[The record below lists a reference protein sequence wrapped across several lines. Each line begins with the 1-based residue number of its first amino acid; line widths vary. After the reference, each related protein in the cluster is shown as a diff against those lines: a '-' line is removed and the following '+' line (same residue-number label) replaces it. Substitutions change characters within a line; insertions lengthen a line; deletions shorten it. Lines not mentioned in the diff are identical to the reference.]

1 MDEPVKGPASAQMT
15 LVRSLG
21 VVTGTLL
28 VAGVIIGSGVFKK
41 IVPLAQTGLSAGWI
55 LTAWVVAGL
64 FTLGGAFNLAA
75 LAALTK
81 ESGGIYEYLRLAF
94 GNFASFLFGWT
105 DFAIIGS
112 ASVAALGFIF
122 AQTVNSLLPLPNP
135 FQAWAQVS
143 IGHLVFP
150 FANSGIKLLALGTI
164 GVLTGVN
171 YRGVAAGGTL
181 SNLFTGAKI
190 LGLLLLVVVGLFVAS
205 PAQTPVVLPNPVPAT
220 SSVPFFNAFFSA
232 LLSIFWAYDG
242 WVDLTFVTG
251 EMKNPGRDV
260 PRALVGGVLMAIG
273 VYVLVN
279 YAYLHVLSLPQLAA
293 VGPNEIGA
301 AVVAGAAVGQGGK
314 TGVTLLIMVSVLGTL
329 NAVLLSHSRIYFR
342 MAQARFFF
350 APAARVHPRYRT
362 PHWALLYTLG
372 WSSLLVVS
380 GTFDLL
386 TDLVIFATFLFYGLV
401 AVAVLKLKRQGQL
414 TGPVRGYPFLQVGLL
429 LFALTLL
436 INTIVTQP
444 KQSAVGLG
452 LMATS
457 LPFYV
462 YFRSLAK
469 RKPPLEPSQAFAL
482 ALAFASGRS
491 VRHAARAG

>member
-1 MDEPVKGPASAQMT
+1 MDVSKKGPAPAT
-15 LVRSLG
+15 LARSLG

-28 VAGVIIGSGVFKK
+28 VAGVVIGSGVFKK
-41 IVPLAQTGLSAGWI
+41 IVPLAQTGLSESWI
-55 LTAWVVAGL
+55 LVAWVVAGL

-75 LAALTK
+75 LATLTK

-135 FQAWAQVS
+135 LQTWAQVS
-143 IGHLVFP
+143 IGQVIYP
-150 FANSGIKLLALGTI
+150 FADSGIKLLALGTI
-164 GVLTGVN
+164 SVLTWVN

-190 LGLLLLVVVGLFVAS
+190 LGLLLLVVVGIFIAT
-205 PAQTPVVLPNPVPAT
+205 PAQTFITLPSPVTAT
-220 SSVPFFNAFFSA
+220 NSSSFFSAFFSA

-242 WVDLTFVTG
+242 WVDLSFVTG
-251 EMKNPGRDV
+251 EMKNPTRDV
-260 PRALVGGVLMAIG
+260 PRAIIGGVVLAIG

-279 YAYLHVLSLPQLAA
+279 YTYLHVLSLPQLAA
-293 VGPNEIGA
+293 IGPNEIGA
-301 AVVAGAAVGQGGK
+301 AVVAEAAVGKWGK

-342 MAQARFFF
+342 MAQEHFFF
-350 APAARVHPRYRT
+350 ARAAQIHPRYRT
-362 PHWALLYTLG
+362 PHLALVYTLG
-372 WSSLLVVS
+372 WSSLLVIS

-401 AVAVLKLKRQGQL
+401 AVAVLKLKRQGKL
-414 TGPVRGYPFLQVGLL
+414 AGPARGYPYLQVLLL
-429 LFALTLL
+429 LFAFTLL
-436 INTIVTQP
+436 GNTLMTQP
-444 KQSAVGLG
+444 RQSLLGLG

-457 LPFYV
+457 LPFYG
-462 YFRSLAK
+462 YFHWQAK
-469 RKPPLEPSQAFAL
+469 RQTKI
-482 ALAFASGRS
+482 GR
-491 VRHAARAG
+491 

>member
-1 MDEPVKGPASAQMT
+1 MDVTEKGPAPTT
-15 LVRSLG
+15 LARSLG

-41 IVPLAQTGLSAGWI
+41 IVPLAQTGLSEAWI
-55 LTAWVVAGL
+55 MTAWVVAGL

-75 LAALTK
+75 LATLTK

-122 AQTVNSLLPLPNP
+122 AQTVHSLLPLPNP
-135 FQAWAQVS
+135 LQAWAQVS
-143 IGHLVFP
+143 IGQVIYP
-150 FANSGIKLLALGTI
+150 FADSGIKLLALGTI
-164 GVLTGVN
+164 SVLTWVN

-190 LGLLLLVVVGLFVAS
+190 LGLLLLVVVGIFVA
-205 PAQTPVVLPNPVPAT
+205 TPVQTALALPSPTLTA
-220 SSVPFFNAFFSA
+220 SSGSFFSAFFSA

-242 WVDLTFVTG
+242 WVDLSFVTG
-251 EMKNPGRDV
+251 EMKNPTRDV
-260 PRALVGGVLMAIG
+260 PRAIIGGVALAIG

-279 YAYLHVLSLPQLAA
+279 YAYLHVLSLAQLAA

-301 AVVAGAAVGQGGK
+301 AVVAEAAVGKWGK

-342 MAQARFFF
+342 MAQERFFF
-350 APAARVHPRYRT
+350 ARAAHVHPRYRT
-362 PHWALLYTLG
+362 PHLALIYTLG

-386 TDLVIFATFLFYGLV
+386 TDLVIFATFLFYGLI
-401 AVAVLKLKRQGQL
+401 AVAVLKLKRQGKL
-414 TGPVRGYPFLQVGLL
+414 TGPTRGYPFLQILLL

-436 INTIVTQP
+436 GNTILTQP
-444 KQSAVGLG
+444 KQSLLGLG
-452 LMATS
+452 LVATS
-457 LPFYV
+457 LPFYG
-462 YFRSLAK
+462 YFHRQAK
-469 RKPPLEPSQAFAL
+469 RTNS
-482 ALAFASGRS
+482 RS
-491 VRHAARAG
+491 ATMSAQ

>member
-1 MDEPVKGPASAQMT
+1 MDVTEKGPAPTT
-15 LVRSLG
+15 LARSLG

-41 IVPLAQTGLSAGWI
+41 IVPLAQTGLSEAWI
-55 LTAWVVAGL
+55 MTAWVVAGL

-75 LAALTK
+75 LATLTK

-122 AQTVNSLLPLPNP
+122 AQTVHSLLPLPNP
-135 FQAWAQVS
+135 LQAWAQVS
-143 IGHLVFP
+143 IGQVIYP
-150 FANSGIKLLALGTI
+150 FADSGIKLLALGTI
-164 GVLTGVN
+164 SVLTWVN

-190 LGLLLLVVVGLFVAS
+190 LGLLLLVVVGIFVAT
-205 PAQTPVVLPNPVPAT
+205 PAQTALALPSPTLTA
-220 SSVPFFNAFFSA
+220 SSGSFFSAFFSA

-242 WVDLTFVTG
+242 WVDLSFVTG
-251 EMKNPGRDV
+251 EMKNPTRDV
-260 PRALVGGVLMAIG
+260 PRAIIGGVALAIG

-279 YAYLHVLSLPQLAA
+279 YAYLHVLSLAQLAA

-301 AVVAGAAVGQGGK
+301 AVVAEAAVGKWGK

-342 MAQARFFF
+342 MAQERFFF
-350 APAARVHPRYRT
+350 ARAAQVHPRYRT
-362 PHWALLYTLG
+362 PHLALIYTLG
-372 WSSLLVVS
+372 WSSLLVIS

-386 TDLVIFATFLFYGLV
+386 TDLVIFATFLFYGLI
-401 AVAVLKLKRQGQL
+401 AVAVLKLKRQGKL
-414 TGPVRGYPFLQVGLL
+414 TGPTRGYPFLQILLL

-436 INTIVTQP
+436 GNTILTQP
-444 KQSAVGLG
+444 KQSLLGLG
-452 LMATS
+452 LVATS
-457 LPFYV
+457 LPFYG
-462 YFRSLAK
+462 YFHRQAK
-469 RKPPLEPSQAFAL
+469 RTNS
-482 ALAFASGRS
+482 RS
-491 VRHAARAG
+491 ATMPAQ

>member
-1 MDEPVKGPASAQMT
+1 MDVTEKGPAPTT
-15 LVRSLG
+15 LARSLG

-41 IVPLAQTGLSAGWI
+41 IVPLAQTGLSEAWI
-55 LTAWVVAGL
+55 MTAWVVAGL

-75 LAALTK
+75 LATLTK

-122 AQTVNSLLPLPNP
+122 AQTVHSLLPLPNP
-135 FQAWAQVS
+135 LQAWAQVS
-143 IGHLVFP
+143 IGQVIYP
-150 FANSGIKLLALGTI
+150 FADSGIKLLALGTI
-164 GVLTGVN
+164 SVLTWVN

-190 LGLLLLVVVGLFVAS
+190 LGLLLLVVVGIFVA
-205 PAQTPVVLPNPVPAT
+205 TPVQTALALPSPTLTA
-220 SSVPFFNAFFSA
+220 SSGSFFSAFFSA

-242 WVDLTFVTG
+242 WVDLSFVTG
-251 EMKNPGRDV
+251 EMKNPTRDV
-260 PRALVGGVLMAIG
+260 PRAIIGGVALAIG

-279 YAYLHVLSLPQLAA
+279 YAYLHVLSLAQLAA

-301 AVVAGAAVGQGGK
+301 AVVAEAAVGKWGK
-314 TGVTLLIMVSVLGTL
+314 TGVTVLIMVSVLGTL

-342 MAQARFFF
+342 MAQERFFF
-350 APAARVHPRYRT
+350 ARAAHVHPRYRT
-362 PHWALLYTLG
+362 PHLALIYTLG

-386 TDLVIFATFLFYGLV
+386 TDLVIFATFLFYGLI
-401 AVAVLKLKRQGQL
+401 AVAVLKLKRQGKL
-414 TGPVRGYPFLQVGLL
+414 TGPTRGYPFLQILLL

-436 INTIVTQP
+436 GNTILTQP
-444 KQSAVGLG
+444 KQSLLGLG
-452 LMATS
+452 LVATS
-457 LPFYV
+457 LPFYG
-462 YFRSLAK
+462 YFHRQAK
-469 RKPPLEPSQAFAL
+469 RTNS
-482 ALAFASGRS
+482 RS
-491 VRHAARAG
+491 ATMPAQ

>member
-1 MDEPVKGPASAQMT
+1 MDEPEKMPARGPAT

-41 IVPLAQTGLSAGWI
+41 IVPLAQTGLSEGWI

-75 LAALTK
+75 LASLTK
-81 ESGGIYEYLRLAF
+81 ESGGIYEYLRLVF

-122 AQTVNSLLPLPNP
+122 AQTVNSFLPLPNP
-135 FQAWAQVS
+135 LQAWAQVS
-143 IGHLVFP
+143 IGHVVYP
-150 FANSGIKLLALGTI
+150 FADSGIKLLALSTI
-164 GVLTGVN
+164 TVLTGFN

-181 SNLFTGAKI
+181 NNLFTGAKI
-190 LGLLLLVVVGLFVAS
+190 LGLLLLVVAGLLVA
-205 PAQTPVVLPNPVPAT
+205 APVQAPTALPNAVTT
-220 SSVPFFNAFFSA
+220 SSASFSAFFSA

-251 EMKNPGRDV
+251 EMKNPTRDV
-260 PRALVGGVLMAIG
+260 PRALIGGVAIAIG

-279 YAYLHVLSLPQLAA
+279 YAYLHVLSLSQLAA

-301 AVVAGAAVGQGGK
+301 AVVAEAAVGQWGK

-342 MAQARFFF
+342 MAQEQFFF
-350 APAARVHPRYRT
+350 ARAARVHPRYRT
-362 PHWALLYTLG
+362 PHWALFYTLG
-372 WSSLLVVS
+372 WSSLLVIS

-401 AVAVLKLKRQGQL
+401 AMAVLKLKRQGKL
-414 TGPVRGYPFLQVGLL
+414 AEPVKGYPFLQIGLL
-429 LFALTLL
+429 LFALALL
-436 INTIVTQP
+436 VNTVVTQP
-444 KQSAVGLG
+444 RQSVLGLG

-457 LPFYV
+457 LPFYA
-462 YFRSLAK
+462 YFN
-469 RKPPLEPSQAFAL
+469 
-482 ALAFASGRS
+482 
-491 VRHAARAG
+491 RHAKQKQCNHGEHQKVWGSWIKR

>member
-1 MDEPVKGPASAQMT
+1 MAKRVNLLRIICIAYFKPMHKPEKIPASAPAT

-28 VAGVIIGSGVFKK
+28 VAGVVIGSGVFKK
-41 IVPLAQTGLSAGWI
+41 IVPLAQTGLSEEWI

-75 LAALTK
+75 LATLTK

-122 AQTVNSLLPLPNP
+122 AQTVNSFLPLPNP
-135 FQAWAQVS
+135 LQAWAQVS
-143 IGHLVFP
+143 IGHVVYP
-150 FANSGIKLLALGTI
+150 FASSGIKLLALGTI
-164 GVLTGVN
+164 SVLTWVN

-181 SNLFTGAKI
+181 NNLFTGAKI
-190 LGLLLLVVVGLFVAS
+190 LGLLLLVVVGLFVAA
-205 PAQTPVVLPNPVPAT
+205 PAQQVPVPRPAT
-220 SSVPFFNAFFSA
+220 AAGSIPFFSAFFSA

-242 WVDLTFVTG
+242 WVDLSFVTG
-251 EMKNPGRDV
+251 EMKNPTRDV
-260 PRALVGGVLMAIG
+260 PRALIGGVALAIG

-279 YAYLHVLSLPQLAA
+279 YAYLHVLPLPQLAA

-301 AVVAGAAVGQGGK
+301 AVVAEAAVGQWGK

-342 MAQARFFF
+342 MAQERFFF
-350 APAARVHPRYRT
+350 ARAAEVHPRYRT
-362 PHWALLYTLG
+362 PHLALLYTLG
-372 WSSLLVVS
+372 WSSVLVVS

-401 AVAVLKLKRQGQL
+401 AVAVLKLKRQGKL
-414 TGPVRGYPFLQVGLL
+414 VGPVRGYPYLQVVLL
-429 LFALTLL
+429 LFALALL
-436 INTIVTQP
+436 VNTIVTQP
-444 KQSAVGLG
+444 QQSALGLG

-457 LPFYV
+457 LPFYG
-462 YFRSLAK
+462 YFNRHAK
-469 RKPPLEPSQAFAL
+469 RENS
-482 ALAFASGRS
+482 RS
-491 VRHAARAG
+491 

>member
-1 MDEPVKGPASAQMT
+1 MDDSEKAPAPAEAT
-15 LVRSLG
+15 LARSLG
-21 VVTGTLL
+21 VFTGTLL

-41 IVPLAQTGLSAGWI
+41 IVPLAQTGLSEAWI
-55 LTAWVVAGL
+55 LAAWVVAGL

-75 LAALTK
+75 LATLTK

-122 AQTVNSLLPLPNP
+122 SQTVNSFLPLPNP
-135 FQAWAQVS
+135 LQAWAQVS
-143 IGHLVFP
+143 IGHVVYP
-150 FANSGIKLLALGTI
+150 FADSGIKLLALGTI
-164 GVLTGVN
+164 SVLTWVN
-171 YRGVAAGGTL
+171 YRGVAASGTL

-190 LGLLLLVVVGLFVAS
+190 LGLLLLVVISLFVAS
-205 PAQTPVVLPNPVPAT
+205 PAQAPVVLPSPAT
-220 SSVPFFNAFFSA
+220 AVGNASFFSAFFSA

-242 WVDLTFVTG
+242 WVDLSFVTG
-251 EMKNPGRDV
+251 EMKNPTRDV
-260 PRALVGGVLMAIG
+260 PRAIIGGVAIAIG

-279 YAYLHVLSLPQLAA
+279 YAYLHVLSIAQLAA

-301 AVVAGAAVGQGGK
+301 AVVAEAAVGKWGK

-342 MAQARFFF
+342 MAQERFFF
-350 APAARVHPRYRT
+350 ARAAVVHPRYRT
-362 PHWALLYTLG
+362 PHLALLYTLG
-372 WSSLLVVS
+372 WSSLLVIS

-401 AVAVLKLKRQGQL
+401 AVAVLKLRRQGKL
-414 TGPVRGYPFLQVGLL
+414 VGPVKGYPLLQILLL

-436 INTIVTQP
+436 VNTFVTQP
-444 KQSAVGLG
+444 TQSVLGLG
-452 LMATS
+452 LMLTS
-457 LPFYV
+457 VPFYG
-462 YFRSLAK
+462 YFNWQAKSAK
-469 RKPPLEPSQAFAL
+469 RKASSAATVLFPPQ
-482 ALAFASGRS
+482 
-491 VRHAARAG
+491 